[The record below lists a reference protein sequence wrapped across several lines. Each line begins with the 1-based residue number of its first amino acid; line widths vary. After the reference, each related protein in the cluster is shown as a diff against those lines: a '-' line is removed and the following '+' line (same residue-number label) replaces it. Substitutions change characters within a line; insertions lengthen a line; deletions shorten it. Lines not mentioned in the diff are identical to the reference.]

1 MAPSAHLWQSDAV
14 DALTAHLRDDE
25 DVKALVLIG
34 SYAYPDTEPDTW
46 SDLDLVL
53 VAEDGAVARFY
64 PSSDWLAPLG
74 RIYVSAPAESGHFT
88 AIRTYFTDGRRIDV
102 IILPESALAAVQ
114 DWDFNP
120 FCYGARP
127 LFSRSPALDSVLDRS
142 SVPPA
147 GKPLPP
153 EPLALISQD
162 FWFKAMLAAHKVARN
177 DLLVALHLSLDLV
190 RDCCVLGMMLR
201 DRQAGTDHHRDG
213 SAAQPLVDELTVTDH
228 PYTAQGILNSIEQS
242 GITFDGLASRLSE
255 RYQPNRSPLLRW
267 VERVRRSLPEG
278 N

>member
-1 MAPSAHLWQSDAV
+1 MPPNADLWQSDAI

-34 SYAYPDTEPDTW
+34 SCAYPDVEPDTW
-46 SDLDLVL
+46 SDVDLVL
-53 VAEDGAVARFY
+53 VADDRAVARFY

-74 RIYVSAPAESGHFT
+74 RIYASAPTASGHFST
-88 AIRTYFTDGRRIDV
+88 IRTYFTDGRRLDV
-102 IILPESALAAVQ
+102 IVLPESALPAVE

-127 LFSRSPALDSVLDRS
+127 LFSRSPALDSVLEHTS
-142 SVPPA
+142 APA
-147 GKPLPP
+147 AFDSQPA
-153 EPLALISQD
+153 ERLAEMSQH

-177 DLLVALHLSLDLV
+177 DLLVALHLSLDLI

-213 SAAQPLVDELTVTDH
+213 RAAHPFVAELAVTDH
-228 PYTAQGILNSIEQS
+228 PYTAPGLLNSIAQS
-242 GITFDGLASRLSE
+242 GITFDRLASRLSE
-255 RYQPNRSPLLRW
+255 GYQPKRGPLLRW
-267 VERVRRSLPEG
+267 AERVRRSLQEG
-278 N
+278 D